1 MEGTK
6 AGDFLDGPAFGGAAT
21 GASAGALGLGGVLGR
36 DLAGAS
42 DGGGEAELRGG
53 GAEAGALE
61 MGGAFGSAVG
71 ASGVVFEGLG
81 LATGVTDFVAF
92 LAVANATRT
101 MPVFVGK
108 TRSPTSTLS

>member
-1 MEGTK
+1 M
-6 AGDFLDGPAFGGAAT
+6 DGLAFGGAAT
-21 GASAGALGLGGVLGR
+21 GASAGALGLGGVLGG

-42 DGGGEAELRGG
+42 DGG

>member
-1 MEGTK
+1 M
-6 AGDFLDGPAFGGAAT
+6 DGPAFGGAAT
-21 GASAGALGLGGVLGR
+21 GASAGALGLGGVLGG

-42 DGGGEAELRGG
+42 DGG

-108 TRSPTSTLS
+108 TLSPTSTLS

>member
-1 MEGTK
+1 M
-6 AGDFLDGPAFGGAAT
+6 DGPAFGGAAT
-21 GASAGALGLGGVLGR
+21 GASAGALGLGGVLGG

-42 DGGGEAELRGG
+42 DGG

>member
-1 MEGTK
+1 M
-6 AGDFLDGPAFGGAAT
+6 T
-21 GASAGALGLGGVLGR
+21 GASAGPLGLGGVLGG

-42 DGGGEAELRGG
+42 DGG

>member
-6 AGDFLDGPAFGGAAT
+6 AGDFLDGLAFGGAAT
-21 GASAGALGLGGVLGR
+21 GASAGALGLGGVLGG

-42 DGGGEAELRGG
+42 DGG

>member
-1 MEGTK
+1 M
-6 AGDFLDGPAFGGAAT
+6 DGPAFGGAVT
-21 GASAGALGLGGVLGR
+21 GASAGALGLGGVLGG

-42 DGGGEAELRGG
+42 DGG

>member
-1 MEGTK
+1 M
-6 AGDFLDGPAFGGAAT
+6 
-21 GASAGALGLGGVLGR
+21 GLGGVLGG

-42 DGGGEAELRGG
+42 DGGG

>member
-1 MEGTK
+1 M
-6 AGDFLDGPAFGGAAT
+6 DGPAFGGAAT
-21 GASAGALGLGGVLGR
+21 GASAGALGFGGVLGG

-42 DGGGEAELRGG
+42 DGG

>member
-1 MEGTK
+1 M
-6 AGDFLDGPAFGGAAT
+6 T
-21 GASAGALGLGGVLGR
+21 GASAGALGLGGVLGG

-42 DGGGEAELRGG
+42 DGG

>member
-21 GASAGALGLGGVLGR
+21 GASAGALGLGGVLGG

-42 DGGGEAELRGG
+42 DGG

>member
-1 MEGTK
+1 M
-6 AGDFLDGPAFGGAAT
+6 DGPAFGGAAT
-21 GASAGALGLGGVLGR
+21 GAAAGALGLGGVLGG

-42 DGGGEAELRGG
+42 DGGG